1 MSSKVSRDKKKLA
14 NGILFFLVMGLT
26 FYTFFH
32 GQDLTKIWEALG
44 QLSMIGLG
52 IAVLTALFFVS
63 AEGIMIFY
71 LLREISDRNSK
82 AQSRTSLLRCISYS
96 FIGFFYSGITPSATG
111 GQPMQL
117 YYMKKD
123 GNSLSDSSVVLMTV
137 ALIYKL
143 VLVIIGIGTWI
154 FWNPSL
160 KFYLRGYYGLFLL
173 GLSLNTIL
181 VAALL
186 AVMFA
191 PKWMKKII
199 SSVENLLILV
209 RIFKRSEKRREKI
222 DQFIDGYQNAVQFLW
237 KHKGKICVVILFT
250 FLQRFSVFFLAY
262 VVYRGF
268 SLNGADMMTV
278 VLLQASVYIAV
289 DMLPV
294 PGAQGITELMYRS
307 IFRDIFTGAFLM
319 PSLYVTRGIS
329 FYFLLLVSLVIV
341 IWNRRKETSCH

>member
-1 MSSKVSRDKKKLA
+1 MSSKVSQDRKKIA

-26 FYTFFH
+26 FYTFFR
-32 GQDLTKIWEALG
+32 GQDLTKILEAMG
-44 QLSMIGLG
+44 QLSIVGLG
-52 IAVLTALFFVS
+52 IAVLTGLFFVS
-63 AEGIMIFY
+63 AEGIMIHY
-71 LLREISDRNSK
+71 LLKSMASENASAHGRS
-82 AQSRTSLLRCISYS
+82 SLRRCISYS

-117 YYMKKD
+117 YHMKKD
-123 GNSLSDSSVVLMTV
+123 GNNLSDSSVVLMTV

-143 VLVIIGIGTWI
+143 VLVIIGIGTLI
-154 FWNPSL
+154 FWNTPL
-160 KFYLRGYYGLFLL
+160 KFYLRRYYGLFLL
-173 GLSLNTIL
+173 GLALNTTL

-191 PKWMKKII
+191 PKWMKRII
-199 SSVENLLILV
+199 TGVESLLIMV
-209 RIFKRSEKRREKI
+209 RIFKKSEKRREKI

-268 SLNGADMMTV
+268 SLSGADMMTV

-294 PGAQGITELMYRS
+294 PGSQGITELMYRS
-307 IFRDIFTGAFLM
+307 IFREIFTGAYLM

-329 FYFLLLVSLVIV
+329 FYFLLLVSLAVV
-341 IWNRRKETSCH
+341 IWNRRK